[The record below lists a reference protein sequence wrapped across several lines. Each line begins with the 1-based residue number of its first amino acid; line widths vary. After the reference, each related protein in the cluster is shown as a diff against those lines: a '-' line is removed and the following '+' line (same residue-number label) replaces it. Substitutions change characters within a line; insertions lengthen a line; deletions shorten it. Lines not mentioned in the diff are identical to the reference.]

1 MTELI
6 VLMELLRIIDYKT
19 SKVSQSDLNLINLS
33 EVINDYKKYNKI
45 FQLLMYAYILS
56 KKENFHTS
64 FEVGIYSF
72 KNLKSG
78 FLKFKSKD
86 KSLLINGSNDLINE
100 KIVNVFE
107 DQLVKLLT
115 DIFSIEKE
123 FIEKEV

>member
-1 MTELI
+1 
-6 VLMELLRIIDYKT
+6 
-19 SKVSQSDLNLINLS
+19 
-33 EVINDYKKYNKI
+33 
-45 FQLLMYAYILS
+45 MYAYILS
-56 KKENFHTS
+56 KKENFHTP